1 MKMTSMEKSQESM
14 KDCAPVSCEH
24 DKYPYGLRIHLDSEC
39 VKKLGIKELPKTGA
53 KMMIQAV
60 AMVCD
65 VSEHA
70 VEGQEPRRSIGL
82 QICEM
87 GISESKQKKEAAEEM
102 YEEEGED

>member
-1 MKMTSMEKSQESM
+1 MKMTSMEKSEKEM
-14 KDCAPVSCEH
+14 DCAPVSCEH

-39 VKKLGIKELPKTGA
+39 VKKLGISELPATGE
-53 KMMIQAV
+53 KMMIHAY

-70 VEGQEPRRSIGL
+70 VEGKEPRRSIGL

-87 GISESKQKKEAAEEM
+87 GVEKAGKKKAAAEEM
-102 YEEEGED
+102 YEEGEED